1 MKKLLLIIYTLIT
14 CFSYSQETYIVG
26 KTEYF
31 YNQYYSTTG
40 KPVVKRSET
49 NKRIF
54 LKSNGYSEIPNGY
67 QIDHIIPLS
76 EGGSDD
82 PSNMQLL
89 TIEQHKTKT
98 AKEKANRSN
107 SSYSLTKSFYNNSTT
122 SNHYDEP
129 ITTATYSRTDTNGR
143 LIYKGASGGEYY
155 VSSNGNKVYVKNNN
169 SNTYTT
175 PSNYSYLTPTPT
187 YYSSTSS
194 STSSSS
200 SSTSRNIQTGPRGG
214 QFYINS
220 NGNKTYIKK

>member
-1 MKKLLLIIYTLIT
+1 MKIILLIFALIT
-14 CFSYSQETYIVG
+14 SFSYSQETYIVG

-54 LKSNGYSEIPNGY
+54 LKSKGYSEIPNGY

-89 TIEQHKTKT
+89 TIEQHKAKT
-98 AKEKANRSN
+98 ARERTNRSN
-107 SSYSLTKSFYNNSTT
+107 STYSSTNSYYNSS
-122 SNHYDEP
+122 SNYYNEP
-129 ITTATYSRTDTNGR
+129 ITTATYSRTDNNGR

-155 VSSNGNKVYVKNNN
+155 VSSTGNKVYVRNNN
-169 SNTYTT
+169 SKTYTT
-175 PSNYSYLTPTPT
+175 SPSSSYTTSSPT
-187 YYSSTSS
+187 YYSSPSY
-194 STSSSS
+194 STPSSS
-200 SSTSRNIQTGPRGG
+200 SSTSRNIQTGSRGG
-214 QFYINS
+214 QYYINS